1 MTAFAIVFTIAVT
14 TVIAALLLAMPS
26 IVRPTL
32 PLGVSVP
39 TERVGDPAVRGA
51 VRLYRWCIA
60 IAWLVC
66 VIVGV
71 IGALVIPALAVA
83 IMPLVFLVLSFLAY
97 VTVRRRIL
105 AAKRGGGWY
114 AGKPT
119 RLVADASPRDPGHPP
134 IGWLLASLA
143 VVCAV
148 VALGI
153 TVYASLPDIV
163 PVHWGGGGHVDR
175 TAPKS
180 VWSVFSLPIV
190 AGALSVGLYGMSW
203 ITRSNGGRPV
213 ASDTP
218 EQAAMRADA
227 QRHLASTG
235 LGVLSLALTLGL
247 GVAAATSWLA
257 PSSPGIMFASI
268 GLTLILTLGAAVAIV
283 VTYARA
289 MSHANAMATAGRDAA
304 AVNPATHPAPS
315 PRAEA
320 PDDDRYWK
328 LGVLCVN
335 RDDPATFVP
344 KRFGVGWTINLG
356 SPGGI
361 AFGLIAVV
369 VVVGSLVAS
378 MVAGATR

>member
-14 TVIAALLLAMPS
+14 AVIAALLLAMPS

-39 TERVGDPAVRGA
+39 TERVSDPAVRGA

-60 IAWLVC
+60 IAWVAC

-83 IMPLVFLVLSFLAY
+83 IMPLVFLVLSFVAY
-97 VTVRRRIL
+97 VTVRRRIV
-105 AAKRGGGWY
+105 AAKRDGGWY

-119 RLVADASPRDPGHPP
+119 RLVAGASPHDPGHPP

-163 PVHWGGGGHVDR
+163 PVHWGAGGHVDR

-180 VWSVFSLPIV
+180 VWSVFSLPII

-203 ITRSNGGRPV
+203 ITRANGGRRV
-213 ASDTP
+213 ASDSP
-218 EQAAMRADA
+218 EQAAIRTDA

-235 LGVLSLALTLGL
+235 LGILSLALTLGL
-247 GVAAATSWLA
+247 GVSAATSWLT
-257 PSSPGIMFASI
+257 PSSPGITFASI
-268 GLTLILTLGAAVAIV
+268 GLTLILTLGATVVIV

-289 MSHANAMATAGRDAA
+289 MSRANALATAGGDAVA
-304 AVNPATHPAPS
+304 AHGTHPAPS

-328 LGVLCVN
+328 LGVLYVN